1 MNAASESWGQVPVLV
16 TGGAGFIGSHLVA
29 KLASQ
34 GADIRVLDDFSSGR
48 EGNLAAV
55 EAAGSVQV
63 VRGDIRDLET
73 CRRAC
78 EGRSMVF
85 HQAARGSVP
94 RSLKDPAATIAVN
107 VSGTAN
113 VLAAARDAG
122 VERVVYASSSSVYGD
137 SEVLP
142 KREGEEGLPLS
153 PYALSKV
160 MNEQLAKTFGECFG
174 LCCIGLRYFNVYGP
188 RQDPAGP
195 YAAVIPR
202 FFQAYA
208 DGQRPSVYG
217 DGQQSRDFTFVAD
230 AVEANLLAA
239 RGATEAC
246 GRAYNVGAG
255 NRTTVLDLAAR
266 ISELVG
272 QEGGVEHLPPRTGD
286 VPHSRADLSTVT
298 ESLGFRPSISLDEGL
313 ALTWKSFP

>member
-1 MNAASESWGQVPVLV
+1 MKVASDTWHQVPVLV

-29 KLASQ
+29 RLAAE
-34 GADIRVLDDFSSGR
+34 GADVLVLDDFSSGR
-48 EGNLAAV
+48 EANLQAAQ
-55 EAAGSVQV
+55 ATGTVQAI
-63 VRGDIRDLET
+63 RGDIRDFEV
-73 CRRAC
+73 CQRAC

-94 RSLKDPAATIAVN
+94 RSLKDPATTIGVN

-113 VLAAARDAG
+113 IFTAARDAG
-122 VERVVYASSSSVYGD
+122 VRRVVYASSSSVYGD
-137 SEVLP
+137 SDTLP
-142 KREGEEGLPLS
+142 KREGEEGQPLS

-160 MNEQLAKTFGECFG
+160 MNEQLAKTFGDSFG

-202 FFQAYA
+202 FFQACA
-208 DGQRPSVYG
+208 KGGQPAVYG
-217 DGQQSRDFTFVAD
+217 DGEQSRDFTFVAD

-239 RGATEAC
+239 QGKPEAC

-272 QEGGVEHLPPRTGD
+272 SGGGVEHLPPRTGD
-286 VPHSRADLSTVT
+286 VPHSRADLATV
-298 ESLGFRPSISLDEGL
+298 EEALGFRPSISLDEGL
-313 ALTWKSFP
+313 ALTWNSFP